1 MIHAVI
7 PAAGQGKRL
16 GGTIKKQFMTL
27 CDLPIAIHTLTAFQ
41 NSPLIDEIVCI
52 SSKEDLPLFER
63 LISDHSLTKVTK
75 ILPGGERRQDSVWA
89 GVSHL
94 GERSD
99 LNDLVVV
106 HDGVRPL
113 ITPRLIE
120 KVIDVAKREGCGVMA
135 IPVTD
140 SLKQVSSDK
149 MILKSLPRKNVWA
162 MQTPQV
168 FRLGILLEAY
178 RRAEREGL
186 EATDEATLVEKLG
199 LSIRCVEGSIE
210 NLKITLPADLEIAE
224 ILLRARGSRLHR

>member
-16 GGTIKKQFMTL
+16 GGTIKKQFLTL
-27 CDLPIAIHTLTAFQ
+27 CDLPIAVHTLAAFH
-41 NSPLIDEIVCI
+41 NSPLVDRIICV
-52 SSKEDLPLFER
+52 SSKEDLSLFER
-63 LISDHSLTKVTK
+63 LVSDHSLTKVTK

-89 GVSHL
+89 GVSYL
-94 GERSD
+94 GERCD
-99 LNDLVVV
+99 PNDLVVV

-120 KVIDVAKREGCGVMA
+120 KVIDAAQKEGCAVMA
-135 IPVTD
+135 LPVTD

-149 MILKSLPRKNVWA
+149 MILKSLPRENVWA

-178 RRAEREGL
+178 RSAAREGL
-186 EATDEATLVEKLG
+186 EATDEATLIEKLG
-199 LSIRCVEGSIE
+199 LPIRCVEGSIE
-210 NLKITLPADLEIAE
+210 NIKITLPPDLKVAE
-224 ILLRARGSRLHR
+224 ILLRARGGGLHR